1 MKVKNQQQ
9 ARQQKKLA
17 ANIRQAKSDKSDL
30 RALPGK
36 QKNLAK
42 AAPPVKKG
50 GVFDSLTERLFGR
63 KDKPQSAQQTIPYKE
78 MYRDGICRVKDR
90 FYTKC
95 VTFNDVNYQL
105 AQNEDKMQ
113 IFESYCD
120 FLNFFDSTISVQ
132 LSFLNQKGNMQDFQA
147 SIDIPDQQDDF
158 NSIRREYAG
167 MLKNQLSKGNNGLV
181 KTKYITFGIEAPN
194 LREAKMRLERIEA
207 DVINNFK
214 VLGVQARG
222 LTGHE
227 RLEVLHGALHPGGRE
242 KLRFDWKDIIRT
254 GNSTKDFIAP
264 ASFDF
269 REKGTFRMGTTIG
282 AVSFVQIIA
291 PELTDRMLA
300 DFLDLDSAVMVNLHI
315 RSIDQAEAIK
325 SVKRKLT
332 DLDRMR
338 IEEQKKAVR
347 SGYDMDVLPPDLVT
361 YGKEAQNLLTDLQS
375 RNERMFL
382 VTLLIT
388 NTANTK
394 RKLESNVF
402 AASGVAQKY
411 NCALKRLEFQQE
423 QGFMSSLPIGYNG
436 IEIER
441 GLTTSSTAI
450 FVPFT
455 TCELFMGGQA
465 LYYGINAL
473 SNNLIMADRKRC
485 KNPNGLF
492 LGTPGSGKSFS
503 AKREIVNVFLIT
515 EDDIIIADPEAEYFP
530 LVERLGGQVVKLSPT
545 SPHFI
550 NPMDINLD
558 YSDDEDPLTLKSDF
572 ILSLCELIVG
582 SKDGLQPVEK
592 TIIDRCVRLV
602 YREFLTDPVPERMP
616 ILEDLYNLLRA
627 QTEPEAQ
634 RLATALEIYVSGSL
648 NVFNHRTN
656 VNLNNRLVCYD
667 IKELGKNLKK
677 IAMLILQDQ
686 VWNRVTLNRATHRTT
701 WFYIDEIHLLLKD
714 EQTAAYTV
722 EIWKRF
728 RKWGGIPSGLTQNV
742 KDLLASREIESIFEN
757 SDFIYL
763 LNQAPGDRSI
773 LAKALGISPH
783 QLSYVTHSAAGE
795 GLLIYSNV
803 IIPFVDRFPKDTEL
817 YTLLTTR
824 PEEMAGAGA

>member
-1 MKVKNQQQ
+1 M
-9 ARQQKKLA
+9 L
-17 ANIRQAKSDKSDL
+17 
-30 RALPGK
+30 
-36 QKNLAK
+36 
-42 AAPPVKKG
+42 
-50 GVFDSLTERLFGR
+50 ERFFGR
-63 KDKPQSAQQTIPYKE
+63 KDKPQTAQQTIPYKE
-78 MYRDGICRVKDR
+78 MYRDGICRVRDR

-147 SIDIPDQQDDF
+147 SIDIPDQKDDF

-473 SNNLIMADRKRC
+473 SNNLIMADRKKC

-530 LVERLGGQVVKLSPT
+530 LVERLGG
-545 SPHFI
+545 
-550 NPMDINLD
+550 
-558 YSDDEDPLTLKSDF
+558 
-572 ILSLCELIVG
+572 
-582 SKDGLQPVEK
+582 
-592 TIIDRCVRLV
+592 
-602 YREFLTDPVPERMP
+602 
-616 ILEDLYNLLRA
+616 
-627 QTEPEAQ
+627 
-634 RLATALEIYVSGSL
+634 
-648 NVFNHRTN
+648 
-656 VNLNNRLVCYD
+656 
-667 IKELGKNLKK
+667 
-677 IAMLILQDQ
+677 
-686 VWNRVTLNRATHRTT
+686 
-701 WFYIDEIHLLLKD
+701 
-714 EQTAAYTV
+714 
-722 EIWKRF
+722 
-728 RKWGGIPSGLTQNV
+728 
-742 KDLLASREIESIFEN
+742 
-757 SDFIYL
+757 
-763 LNQAPGDRSI
+763 
-773 LAKALGISPH
+773 
-783 QLSYVTHSAAGE
+783 
-795 GLLIYSNV
+795 
-803 IIPFVDRFPKDTEL
+803 
-817 YTLLTTR
+817 
-824 PEEMAGAGA
+824 